1 MLMQRLSLATAAAFM
16 LLSINA
22 CSRDSGPTLTAPDAF
37 AQAQAGKLTLIDI
50 RRPDEWKQ
58 TGVAKDAL
66 QVNMAHPQGDAGFVA
81 QVTAETGGDKNAP
94 IGLICHTGNRTT
106 QMQRVLK
113 DAGFTQI
120 YNIKE
125 GMAGSGAGPG
135 WIARGLPLEACERC

>member
-1 MLMQRLSLATAAAFM
+1 MLMQRLSLMAAATLM

-22 CSRDSGPTLTAPDAF
+22 CSQDSGPTLTAPDAF

-66 QVNMAHPQGDAGFVA
+66 QINMAQGDASFVA

-94 IGLICHTGNRTT
+94 IGLICRTGNRTT
-106 QMQRVLK
+106 QMQRVLT
-113 DAGFTQI
+113 DAGFTQV

-135 WIARGLPLEACERC
+135 WIARGLPVETCERC